1 MKQQLTKRDSW
12 ASQWGFVL
20 ACIGSAV
27 GMGNIWLFP
36 ARISQYG
43 GAAFLIPYLIFV
55 VIIGSTGVI
64 GEMSFGRATRS
75 GPIHAFGEAT
85 KQRFSTEKPGRVMGL
100 VPVIGSLAMAI
111 GYSVVV
117 GWIFKYLIHALRGTL
132 SPLSG
137 AEAFSRFFGAA
148 AASNIAMAAAG
159 QRPDQSGPVPNRRGL
174 GFIPWPN
181 TSSAALRCRR

>member
-1 MKQQLTKRDSW
+1 MTHSAKRDFRGSG
-12 ASQWGFVL
+12 WGFIL

-27 GMGNIWLFP
+27 GM
-36 ARISQYG
+36 AASQR
-43 GAAFLIPYLIFV
+43 
-55 VIIGSTGVI
+55 
-64 GEMSFGRATRS
+64 FGRER
-75 GPIHAFGEAT
+75 
-85 KQRFSTEKPGRVMGL
+85 PGRL
-100 VPVIGSLAMAI
+100 LALLPAAGSPATAI

-132 SPLSG
+132 RTLSG

-148 AASNIAMAAAG
+148 AASNIAG

-181 TSSAALRCRR
+181 TSSAALRCRC

>member
-1 MKQQLTKRDSW
+1 MMHSAKRDFGDPDGGSSW
-12 ASQWGFVL
+12 LVSALPSAWQPPSASAGNGP
-20 ACIGSAV
+20 AAGS
-27 GMGNIWLFP
+27 P
-36 ARISQYG
+36 A
-43 GAAFLIPYLIFV
+43 L
-55 VIIGSTGVI
+55 
-64 GEMSFGRATRS
+64 
-75 GPIHAFGEAT
+75 
-85 KQRFSTEKPGRVMGL
+85 
-100 VPVIGSLAMAI
+100 AI